1 MAAAVALVTER
12 DTADVPVSDIAE
24 AADVSRRLVY
34 QQFGDR
40 DTLLLEAALDLARRE
55 LLPRV
60 AESPQS
66 ADRDDRMLAVA
77 QHMAA
82 YRPFYRALLTSPCAF
97 ALTKALNSLLLPVNR
112 DGVRQLFGDRL
123 DAHTI
128 EDLAT
133 FMTGGWGAFVLTW
146 VVEGPQPLDPE
157 QFTDR
162 LQRIATELMPQRW
175 PPSPR
180 PKRAVDDD

>member
-34 QQFGDR
+34 QQFGDL

-55 LLPRV
+55 LLPRL

-66 ADRDDRMLAVA
+66 SDRDHRMLAVA

-82 YRPFYRALLTSPCAF
+82 HRAFYRALLTSPCAF
-97 ALTKALNSLLLPVNR
+97 ALTKELNSLLLPVNR
-112 DGVRQLFGDRL
+112 EGVRQLHGNRL
-123 DAHTI
+123 DAAAI
-128 EDLAT
+128 EDLAS

-146 VVEGPQPLDPE
+146 VVEGPHPLDPE

-162 LQRIATELMPQRW
+162 LQRIAAALMPLGW
-175 PPSPR
+175 PPSPAA
-180 PKRAVDDD
+180 KH